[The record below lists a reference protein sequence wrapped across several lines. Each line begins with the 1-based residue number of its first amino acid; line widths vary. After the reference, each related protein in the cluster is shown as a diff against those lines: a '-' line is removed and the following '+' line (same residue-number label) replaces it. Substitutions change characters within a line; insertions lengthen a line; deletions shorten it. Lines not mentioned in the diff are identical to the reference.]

1 MNAVGPKELATPA
14 HAEEEEMSED
24 EHRKSR
30 LSGYTLRTTLSLANR
45 DHEKGKCHATKGS
58 LLERPKRKPKH
69 SGPVVGA
76 WWRSNLR
83 KGYHLR
89 IK

>member
-30 LSGYTLRTTLSLANR
+30 LSGYTAEDNPVLGESWSR
-45 DHEKGKCHATKGS
+45 
-58 LLERPKRKPKH
+58 KRKVPRHQGESPRASQKKAQAQWA
-69 SGPVVGA
+69 SRRGMVE
-76 WWRSNLR
+76 
-83 KGYHLR
+83 K
-89 IK
+89 

>member
-30 LSGYTLRTTLSLANR
+30 LSGYTVEDN
-45 DHEKGKCHATKGS
+45 
-58 LLERPKRKPKH
+58 
-69 SGPVVGA
+69 PVLGE
-76 WWRSNLR
+76 S
-83 KGYHLR
+83 
-89 IK
+89 

>member
-30 LSGYTLRTTLSLANR
+30 LSGYTAEDN
-45 DHEKGKCHATKGS
+45 
-58 LLERPKRKPKH
+58 
-69 SGPVVGA
+69 PVLGE
-76 WWRSNLR
+76 S
-83 KGYHLR
+83 
-89 IK
+89 